1 MLFYIDGQGV
11 VQAAIPDTVTQG
23 SVGVREIIII
33 APFPTS
39 TVVTAFITLPSGLK
53 IYPQYVGRE
62 QIENGD
68 YGYKFTPITA
78 FEGKIP
84 TPDGVTVNVWKM
96 TIDRSLTQIS
106 GAVHFTFAFVDL
118 LGNVLT
124 STQATMNVGKATPY
138 LNPTITDN
146 DINTIA
152 GYVAAAQQAA
162 EDAAEAATTAAEE
175 AAEAAAATI
184 AAKLA
189 QAVEDAAEA
198 AEEVISEVE
207 PRIYYDTVIT
217 TESTLVGLLDTYPGR
232 VLVKGVHI
240 ERDAN
245 MVFEVNQACTLL
257 EFRDCT
263 VSDNVSEI
271 TFTGNAGC
279 TIRGLD
285 LSGGSY
291 LTTIK
296 INGFAMAEN
305 IGQGNLKEYFYT
317 GCHRISNCRIAVAQN
332 CSFIEDCHMYSE
344 NDARINSCQFIVGIT
359 ESDPS
364 GAYGVTFTNC
374 DFISNVWAIGSYTNC
389 KYVDVDTCRGYV
401 PSSDAGKVQV
411 LTADG
416 TFNTLLPV
424 SYGEYS
430 SNKEDVDE
438 EILYLKNRVYNVET
452 SIGDISTALDTL
464 HAYAVSLIN
473 GGAV

>member
-1 MLFYIDGQGV
+1 MLFYIDSQGV

-23 SVGVREIIII
+23 SVRVREIIII

-84 TPDGVTVNVWKM
+84 APDGVTVNVWKM
-96 TIDRSLTQIS
+96 NIDRSLTQIA

-146 DINTIA
+146 DINTIS

-162 EDAAEAATTAAEE
+162 EDAAEAATE
-175 AAEAAAATI
+175 AAE
-184 AAKLA
+184 
-189 QAVEDAAEA
+189 QA
-198 AEEVISEVE
+198 ISSVE

-232 VLVKGVHI
+232 VLVKGVHF

-245 MVFEVNQACTLL
+245 MVFTVNPNCTLL

-271 TFTGNAGC
+271 TFTGHTRC

-285 LSGGSY
+285 LSGVNPY
-291 LTTIK
+291 MQIK
-296 INGFAMAEN
+296 INNFAMAEN
-305 IGQGNLKEYFYT
+305 IGLNTAKEYRYT
-317 GCHRISNCRIAVAQN
+317 GCQRISNCRIAFAQN
-332 CSFIEDCHMYSE
+332 CSFIEDCLMYSDS
-344 NDARINSCQFIVGIT
+344 DARIDSCQFIVGIN
-359 ESDPS
+359 ESDAQ

-374 DFISNVWAIGSYTNC
+374 DFISNVRAIGSYENC
-389 KYVDVDTCRGYV
+389 KYVDFDTCLGYV

-411 LTADG
+411 LTDDG
-416 TFNTLLPV
+416 TFATMSPV
-424 SYGEYS
+424 SYNEYS
-430 SNKEDVDE
+430 TNKESVGNSLY
-438 EILYLKNRVYNVET
+438 ILEHRIDNVES

>member
-11 VQAAIPDTVTQG
+11 VQAAIPGTVAQG
-23 SVGVREIIII
+23 SVGVNEIIII

-68 YGYKFTPITA
+68 YGYKFAPVTA

-84 TPDGVTVNVWKM
+84 APNGVTVNVWKM
-96 TIDRSLTQIS
+96 NIDRSLTQIA

-138 LNPTITDN
+138 LNPTITDA

-162 EDAAEAATTAAEE
+162 
-175 AAEAAAATI
+175 
-184 AAKLA
+184 K
-189 QAVEDAAEA
+189 DAAEA
-198 AEEVISEVE
+198 AEQAISSVE

-232 VLVKGVHI
+232 VLVKGVHF

-245 MVFEVNQACTLL
+245 MVFTVNPNCTLL

-271 TFTGNAGC
+271 TFTGHTRC

-285 LSGGSY
+285 LSGGSF

-296 INGFAMAEN
+296 INGFEMAEN
-305 IGQGNLKEYFYT
+305 IGQGNAKEYFYT
-317 GCHRISNCRIAVAQN
+317 GCHRISNCRISLAQN
-332 CSFIEDCHMYSE
+332 CSFIEDCYMYSE
-344 NDARINSCQFIVGIT
+344 TDARINSCQFIVGID
-359 ESDPS
+359 ESDAQ
-364 GAYGVTFTNC
+364 GVYGVTFTNC
-374 DFISNVWAIGSYTNC
+374 DFISNVRAIGSYKNC
-389 KYVDVDTCRGYV
+389 KYVDVDTCLGYV
-401 PSSDAGKVQV
+401 PSSEVGKVQV

-416 TFNTLLPV
+416 TFATMSPV
-424 SYGEYS
+424 SYNEYS
-430 SNKEDVDE
+430 TNKESVGNSLY
-438 EILYLKNRVYNVET
+438 ILQHRIDNVES